1 MIFTILAQRSTK
13 RKVITMR
20 KLHLDQISEWLPT
33 LKAKEEILL
42 SGTVYTARDAVH
54 KRLMAALNAGEALPF
69 PLENTAIYYAGP
81 TPAKGALAIGACGP
95 TTSSRMDPY
104 VPRLFEAGLRLMI
117 GKGDRSEDVYRT
129 IKAYGGA
136 YLVALG
142 GAGALASACI
152 KEASVIAYP
161 ELGCESVK
169 RLLLCDF
176 PLFVGIDAQGNS
188 IFSKGDNE

>member
-1 MIFTILAQRSTK
+1 MIFTILAQRLTK

-42 SGTVYTARDAVH
+42 SGTVYTARDAAH
-54 KRLMAALNAGEALPF
+54 KRLMTALNAGEALPF

-81 TPAKGALAIGACGP
+81 TPAKGALAIGSCGP

-104 VPRLFEAGLRLMI
+104 VSRLFEAGLRLMI

-152 KEASVIAYP
+152 KEAAVIAYP

-169 RLLLCDF
+169 RFVFRDM
-176 PLFVGIDAQGNS
+176 PLFVGIDSRGDS
-188 IFSKGDNE
+188 IFKR